1 VKEMLKRKNGTFC
14 VLLFPYMV
22 LTPEESA
29 RLHEHQ
35 QTMSHGSRL
44 GPIIQDIVYGGNDGI
59 VTTFAVVA
67 GTVGAGMDRY
77 VVIILGLAN
86 LFADGISMATGSF
99 LSQKSEMDQ
108 QSRLRKEELHEI
120 ATEPDAE
127 RSEIK
132 LAFAKKGFTGA
143 DLERATDIITSNT
156 NVWADTM
163 LIEEHGIVPNSG
175 DHPLLHAVSTF
186 CAFVIFGS
194 IPLLSY
200 LFNVEK
206 SVRFP
211 VAIGATFIALLLL
224 GIARS
229 YVTRE
234 RLIRGALEIVG
245 VGAAGAVVAY
255 GIGKAL
261 EQFVGVAL

>member
-1 VKEMLKRKNGTFC
+1 
-14 VLLFPYMV
+14 MV
-22 LTPEESA
+22 LTPEESSQ
-29 RLHEHQ
+29 LKEHQ
-35 QTMSHGSRL
+35 ERMSHGNRL
-44 GPIIQDIVYGGNDGI
+44 GPVIQDIVYGGNDGI

-67 GTVGAGMDRY
+67 GAVGAGLDRY

-120 ATEPDAE
+120 ETEPDAE

-132 LAFAKKGFTGA
+132 LAYAKKGFSGA
-143 DLERATDIITSNT
+143 DLERAADIITSNKD
-156 NVWADTM
+156 VWADTM

-186 CAFVIFGS
+186 CAFIVFGS
-194 IPLLSY
+194 VPLISY

-206 SVRFP
+206 ALRFP
-211 VAIGATFIALLLL
+211 IAIGFTFFALLLL

-245 VGAAGAVVAY
+245 IGAAGALVAY

-261 EQFVGVAL
+261 EQLVGVAL